1 MKSSAKTKTDNAWNA
16 KAYWFPRI
24 FFPKNDEQ
32 KIREAASEYPSL
44 NAFIT
49 SAVYEKLEKSEKND

>member
-1 MKSSAKTKTDNAWNA
+1 MKSAAKTRSDNKWNS

-24 FFPKNDEQ
+24 FFPKDDEQ
-32 KIREAASEYPSL
+32 RIREAAADTSL

-49 SAVYEKLEKSEKND
+49 SAVYEKLEKISKNG